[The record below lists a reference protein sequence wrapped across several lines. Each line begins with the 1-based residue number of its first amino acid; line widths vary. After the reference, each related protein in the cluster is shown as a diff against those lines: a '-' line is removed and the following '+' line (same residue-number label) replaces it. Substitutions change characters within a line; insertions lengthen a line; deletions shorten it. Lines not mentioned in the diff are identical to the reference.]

1 MNYWGNYYSIL
12 LITSRTRRADFV
24 CKQKHLSSVSAFFR
38 QFKSADLPFQ
48 NEDNFGVGFIDLV
61 QSHHIWVGLGQLQH
75 CYLVEDVHA
84 AVCSLSS
91 LSQKLGSI
99 LLSRCLL
106 SAFLYHSKFSPG
118 NQKGEIWREWLAK
131 RQTNDNERLFLMK
144 QVMNLCLT
152 KGTVM
157 DWHKDKAVQKHHLN
171 AQTVTE
177 CCCALLRGWNQMFSW
192 TFLFSSLAFSLQKAL
207 TRGR

>member
-1 MNYWGNYYSIL
+1 MNYWENYYSIH
-12 LITSRTRRADFV
+12 LISSRTRRADFV

-48 NEDNFGVGFIDLV
+48 NQDNFGVGFVDLV

-106 SAFLYHSKFSPG
+106 SAFLHHSKFSPG
-118 NQKGEIWREWLAK
+118 NQKRGDMKGVISEETDKWQWVIVSDEAGYEFMHDK
-131 RQTNDNERLFLMK
+131 RNFYG
-144 QVMNLCLT
+144 LT
-152 KGTVM
+152 
-157 DWHKDKAVQKHHLN
+157 Q
-171 AQTVTE
+171 
-177 CCCALLRGWNQMFSW
+177 R
-192 TFLFSSLAFSLQKAL
+192 
-207 TRGR
+207 